1 MKSAVETLN
10 PTRAKLTIEVPFE
23 ELKPSLDAA
32 YQRIAK
38 QVNVP
43 GFRKGKVP
51 PAVIDRQVGRG
62 VVLDEA
68 INEALPKMYVQALQD
83 NDLQPLAQPEI
94 DITKFE
100 DNQALE
106 FTAEVDVR
114 PSIDVPSYDDLI
126 SSPRRPHPL
135 KNSMI
140 IGVASTLLS
149 MVLGTLAA
157 LGLAQWKSRFKPLVL
172 AFVLSPVV
180 VPGVITAVGLY
191 FFFAPIG
198 LTGSYLGL
206 ILAHTALA
214 TPFVVITVGA
224 TLQSF
229 DTNLARAAA
238 SLGASP
244 LEAFRRVILPLILPG
259 LASGALFAF
268 ATSFDE
274 VVIVLFMA
282 GPEQRT
288 LPREMFSGIRE
299 NISPTITAAAVI
311 LTTVSIILLA
321 TMEGLRRRNER
332 LKGGG

>member
-1 MKSAVETLN
+1 MSEHSSLRT
-10 PTRAKLTIEVPFE
+10 
-23 ELKPSLDAA
+23 PS
-32 YQRIAK
+32 QRIAWTATI
-38 QVNVP
+38 VISTLVFIFLIVP
-43 GFRKGKVP
+43 
-51 PAVIDRQVGRG
+51 I
-62 VVLDEA
+62 LA
-68 INEALPKMYVQALQD
+68 IMPLSFSSGSYLTYPLPGLS
-83 NDLQPLAQPEI
+83 L
-94 DITKFE
+94 
-100 DNQALE
+100 
-106 FTAEVDVR
+106 R
-114 PSIDVPSYDDLI
+114 WYDDFI
-126 SSPRRPHPL
+126 NSPRWMNAL

-157 LGLAQWKSRFKPLVL
+157 LGLAQWNSRLKPLVL

-244 LEAFRRVILPLILPG
+244 LQAFRRVILPG
-259 LASGALFAF
+259 VASGALFAF

-321 TMEGLRRRNER
+321 TLEGLRRRNER
-332 LKGGG
+332 LKGGPA